1 MPQVDEMVSE
11 APLQELASM
20 LVTEGIPSLSLALGL
35 AQYSDSIATLM
46 LDVLESM
53 C

>member
-1 MPQVDEMVSE
+1 MPQVDGMVLE

-35 AQYSDSIATLM
+35 TQSSDSLPTLM
-46 LDVLESM
+46 LDSLESM

>member
-1 MPQVDEMVSE
+1 MPQVDEMVLE

-35 AQYSDSIATLM
+35 VQSSDSIATLT
-46 LDVLESM
+46 LEYLEPM